1 MIPGVP
7 VELGV
12 GGIDRRG
19 TWTLTGYQHWFH
31 VPPPLQPLGRSK
43 KGIRKAQ
50 ENWKPELVLGVTAEV
65 G

>member
-1 MIPGVP
+1 M
-7 VELGV
+7 ELGG

-19 TWTLTGYQHWFH
+19 TWTLTGYQHWCH
-31 VPPPLQPLGRSK
+31 VPPPLQAPGRSK

-50 ENWKPELVLGVTAEV
+50 ENWKPELVLGVMAEV